1 MSTLLTNA
9 SIMSFPSF
17 FSDVANIIGST
28 ILTKQ
33 TYTDADM
40 ELGKLLMVSRLVKL
54 QGLKQYIVTNNVPTV
69 RSQ

>member
-33 TYTDADM
+33 TYTRRGYGNWQAPN
-40 ELGKLLMVSRLVKL
+40 GF
-54 QGLKQYIVTNNVPTV
+54 
-69 RSQ
+69 